1 VIASVLGCMAYFRV
15 RCRVF
20 DARLLQGLRC
30 DCEACCLVQS
40 LCLVAYV
47 QGLESGDDDGFGA
60 QY

>member
-1 VIASVLGCMAYFRV
+1 VLGCMAYFRV